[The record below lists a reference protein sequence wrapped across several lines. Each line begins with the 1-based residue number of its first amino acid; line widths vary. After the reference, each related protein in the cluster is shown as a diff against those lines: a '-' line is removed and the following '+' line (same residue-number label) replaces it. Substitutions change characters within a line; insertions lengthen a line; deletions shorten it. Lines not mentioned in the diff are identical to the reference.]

1 MNELDTSRYLDAI
14 HKFLQLHRYVR
25 NYAYSIRSVGI
36 SGRKV
41 SALRHL
47 VNEGSETI
55 GKLSAVFFL
64 SDSST
69 SEMVADLERHGYVQ
83 RSRSKKDNRV
93 VLVEVTPEGQQ
104 LVQETPLGGISLLR
118 ERLKHLPTERLT
130 RIDEAL
136 TDLVQLLGIEHDD

>member
-1 MNELDTSRYLDAI
+1 MSELDTTIYNDAI
-14 HKFLQLHRYVR
+14 HKFLQIHRYLR
-25 NYAYSIRSVGI
+25 KFAYRTRSVGI

-41 SALRHL
+41 AALRHL
-47 VNEGSETI
+47 VEDGPQTI
-55 GKLSAVFFL
+55 GKLSAYFYL

-69 SEMVADLERHGYVQ
+69 SEMVADLERLGYVF
-83 RSRSKKDNRV
+83 RSRSKADNRV

-118 ERLKHLPTERLT
+118 ERLKHLPSERLS

-136 TDLVQLLGIEHDD
+136 TDLVQLLGIENDD